1 MYSMPLIMLLC
12 AFKSVIVLFVVLKLY
27 KSSPDLTSPYAN
39 DAHVKGE
46 MNYNLTFLRLTW
58 LFEYT

>member
-1 MYSMPLIMLLC
+1 M
-12 AFKSVIVLFVVLKLY
+12 VLKLY

-46 MNYNLTFLRLTW
+46 MNYNLTFSRLTW

>member
-1 MYSMPLIMLLC
+1 
-12 AFKSVIVLFVVLKLY
+12 VLKLY

-39 DAHVKGE
+39 DAHVKRE
-46 MNYNLTFLRLTW
+46 MNYNLTFSRLTW

>member
-1 MYSMPLIMLLC
+1 VFHAFDHVNLCIYFICCLL
-12 AFKSVIVLFVVLKLY
+12 VVLKLY

-39 DAHVKGE
+39 DAHVKRE
-46 MNYNLTFLRLTW
+46 MNYNLTFSRLTW